1 MFFINCPE
9 HKKCNSNIT
18 SRKIVCKW
26 DWERQLKDKWKGEE
40 LKYLLESCLF
50 RLAADYHLP
59 TPIAINCIYIYPWHF
74 LLRYQSK
81 HFFLVFMLTHT
92 SNLQSA
98 FKTFTLS
105 VCKPLTLKNIKNKKE
120 LNILVNM
127 RESRFFSLEFN

>member
-1 MFFINCPE
+1 
-9 HKKCNSNIT
+9 
-18 SRKIVCKW
+18 
-26 DWERQLKDKWKGEE
+26 
-40 LKYLLESCLF
+40 
-50 RLAADYHLP
+50 
-59 TPIAINCIYIYPWHF
+59 
-74 LLRYQSK
+74 
-81 HFFLVFMLTHT
+81 MLTHT